1 MKLADMRIEN
11 IKQTKQNELSAKIF
25 TLDVKRISERD
36 VNTYQ
41 NEKIW
46 ANENQ
51 TTRKLKQTNI
61 NRLGNN
67 HKISGKK
74 AS

>member
-1 MKLADMRIEN
+1 MKLADNMRIEN

-51 TTRKLKQTNI
+51 TTRKQTNKHKQT
-61 NRLGNN
+61 R
-67 HKISGKK
+67 KQP
-74 AS
+74 